1 MKDLI
6 FAIGVLVLILLVA
19 MLLHTLFVWGA
30 WNLLIVPVWGAA
42 AMTFKQAL
50 ALTVFVNILIP
61 SLAVKANGKKD

>member
-6 FAIGVLVLILLVA
+6 FAIGVIVLILLVA

-30 WNLLIVPVWGAA
+30 WSLLIVPVWGAA

-50 ALTVFVNILIP
+50 ALTVFVNILVP